1 MNWRSGDPIT
11 TIPFKSSSWARRF
24 SRWLVETMM
33 SRFKQLME
41 GIGSVGRRSNAV
53 SERDKQTE
61 HLWFASKKAPRVT
74 AIWVWV
80 NQANLGNYA
89 TSPYKATTIKIPSSI
104 QVNDR
109 VNLMAYK
116 GTIAIIWQF
125 LSNIFPFLQLWFHH
139 VHKPYSLKN
148 IVLKNNLLG
157 ELNYYLNVKNL
168 CHNMAM
174 SIWRCHILADTP
186 TSPLTEPAYHT
197 DNSENSLKYEQI
209 VTKHANTIT

>member
-104 QVNDR
+104 QVNGKAC
-109 VNLMAYK
+109 LMAYK
-116 GTIAIIWQF
+116 GKLPYYGNF
-125 LSNIFPFLQLWFHH
+125 YRRFLQVLACLCLWFNH
-139 VHKPYSLKN
+139 VHKTYLLKSRA
-148 IVLKNNLLG
+148 LKNNRLG
-157 ELNYYLNVKNL
+157 
-168 CHNMAM
+168 
-174 SIWRCHILADTP
+174 
-186 TSPLTEPAYHT
+186 
-197 DNSENSLKYEQI
+197 
-209 VTKHANTIT
+209 